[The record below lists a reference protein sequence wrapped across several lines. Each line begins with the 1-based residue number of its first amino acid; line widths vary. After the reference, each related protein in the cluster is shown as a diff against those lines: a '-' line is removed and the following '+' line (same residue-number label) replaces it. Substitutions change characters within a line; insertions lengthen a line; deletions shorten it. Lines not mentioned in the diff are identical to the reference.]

1 MYRFQEIH
9 FFLIIMFVI
18 RAAVEGKTKG
28 ISFRNYKEMFQ
39 KMEETFKFC
48 TGCNKLPEHL
58 SEGHSL
64 KRCVKWVQ
72 SPLVRSNAYALHRP
86 LFNAA

>member
-1 MYRFQEIH
+1 MDSTGNAH
-9 FFLIIMFVI
+9 HCCATNDWLIGWSCCQISRLCLFEQH
-18 RAAVEGKTKG
+18 RAALEGKTKG

-58 SEGHSL
+58 SEGQTL
-64 KRCVKWVQ
+64 KRCVK
-72 SPLVRSNAYALHRP
+72 
-86 LFNAA
+86 

>member
-1 MYRFQEIH
+1 MC
-9 FFLIIMFVI
+9 LILI
-18 RAAVEGKTKG
+18 RAAVEGKAKG

-58 SEGHSL
+58 AKGQTL
-64 KRCVKWVQ
+64 KRCVK
-72 SPLVRSNAYALHRP
+72 
-86 LFNAA
+86 